1 MKHCSTLQTSLFPPM
16 LRNTHALPSWFIQT
30 INVDKKPHSL
40 YNESMK
46 NFLFEAIKR
55 LREREIDFIVC
66 GGVANVLHG
75 SDRNTMD
82 LDIYVD
88 LNEHN
93 LAKLI
98 EVSKEQC
105 WMPRAPEP
113 IENLLITEK
122 RNQWIEEKNAR
133 VFTLQ
138 SEEGLLQIDIF
149 LHYPIPFSQLN
160 ADADVFQVQGLDFKV
175 SSIPHLLKVKRMIEP
190 KRRNDIYDIEI
201 LEELNNEKKQ

>member
-1 MKHCSTLQTSLFPPM
+1 MLHNTNAPSPLF
-16 LRNTHALPSWFIQT
+16 TES
-30 INVDKKPHSL
+30 INVDKKTHSL
-40 YNESMK
+40 YNENMK

-55 LREREIDFIVC
+55 LRERKIDFIVC

-88 LNEHN
+88 LTEQN
-93 LAKLI
+93 LTKLI
-98 EVSKEQC
+98 EVAREQR

-113 IENLLITEK
+113 IENLLISEK
-122 RNQWIEEKNAR
+122 RNQWIEKKNAR

-149 LHYPIPFSQLN
+149 LHYPIPFSELN
-160 ADADVFQVQGLDFKV
+160 ADADVFQVQGIDFKV

-201 LEELNNEKKQ
+201 LEELNNEKKPG